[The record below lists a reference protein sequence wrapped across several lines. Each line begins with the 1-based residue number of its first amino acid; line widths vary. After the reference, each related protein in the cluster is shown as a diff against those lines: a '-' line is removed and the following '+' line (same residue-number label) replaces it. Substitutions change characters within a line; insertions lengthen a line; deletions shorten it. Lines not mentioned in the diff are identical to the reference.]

1 MHKIPPVLCMKKE
14 MPKPVMRVY
23 NGELKLENDTLKKLF
38 LQQLDNVYCI
48 KKHLVKVLP
57 SFAENASFPD
67 LKAAILE
74 STDQIKLQ
82 ILRMDVIYKIF
93 NAAYRDHY
101 CVGVKTLSLET
112 YMATKVDGQLPV
124 ERDLNLLIHLQITES
139 VEVAYFGVLKKIA
152 ANLENEEVK
161 ILLDQN
167 FESAI
172 HCKNL
177 YKLIAREYIA

>member
-1 MHKIPPVLCMKKE
+1 

-23 NGELKLENDTLKKLF
+23 NGDLKLDDNTLKKLF

-57 SFAENASFPD
+57 SFAENASFAD

-82 ILRMDVIYKIF
+82 ILRMDVIYKIYR
-93 NAAYRDHY
+93 AAYQDHH

-112 YMATKVDGQLPV
+112 YMATRIDGQLPV

-139 VEVAYFGVLKKIA
+139 VEVAYFGVLKGIA
-152 ANLENEEVK
+152 ANLSETEVK

-172 HCKNL
+172 RCKNL
-177 YKLIAREYIA
+177 YELIAKEYIA